1 MFQGS
6 AVAFGAGDP
15 YMYCFNDR
23 DQSQACIPHPST
35 RAIKRAEEHF
45 LEQIIHCCDRF
56 FAVSIFICGWVVK
69 ADDSPYR

>member
-6 AVAFGAGDP
+6 AVTFGAGDP

-23 DQSQACIPHPST
+23 DQNRAFIPHPP
-35 RAIKRAEEHF
+35 KRLFRKAEESL
-45 LEQIIHCCDRF
+45 LEQMIHCFDKF
-56 FAVSIFICGWVVK
+56 FAVSIFLCGWVLK